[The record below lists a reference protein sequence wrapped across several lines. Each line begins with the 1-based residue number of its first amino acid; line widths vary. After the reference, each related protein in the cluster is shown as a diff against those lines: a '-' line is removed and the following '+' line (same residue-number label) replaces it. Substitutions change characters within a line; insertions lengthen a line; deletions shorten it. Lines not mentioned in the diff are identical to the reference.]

1 MWSVLE
7 VFQSERG
14 TALEMYETILVP
26 TDGSP
31 VATDAGTYALSLAER
46 FDAAIHV
53 VSVLEGGLVGDD
65 GEDESERAVDE
76 LAERAADRGLEVT
89 TELREEGDA
98 VHDELLESADEREA
112 DLIVMGTTGRS
123 GLGRFLLGSVAEQTL
138 QESSVPVATVHEE
151 TDVEGALDRVLVPI
165 DGSHSATTALEHA
178 IDLTVATGTRLHLVH
193 VSDEE
198 PIEGV
203 EPFDVAETA
212 TDGEDIEP
220 VGLEPVDDAL
230 ERIRRSDLEV
240 VDVSIPSGRVDQ
252 RILASAAT
260 HDADCIVMGTHGETG
275 LRRYLLGSTT
285 ERVVRFAGV
294 PVIGISAPRSET
306 VTVEYLD
313 YQVIDDRG
321 WSLEDADL
329 LERAADADLD
339 ADAHGTLEVSREE
352 YVLDAAEAAGLDWPY
367 YCRAGGCVNCTAV
380 VLEGDLEMDVQ
391 RSLSNEEVEQR
402 GFRLTCVATPASDS
416 VTLVYGAK
424 HLDELRDRVV

>member
-1 MWSVLE
+1 
-7 VFQSERG
+7 
-14 TALEMYETILVP
+14 MYETILVP

-31 VATDAGTYALSLAER
+31 VADDAGTYAIQLAER

-53 VSVLEGGLVGDD
+53 VSVLEGGLVGGD
-65 GEDESERAVDE
+65 GEDEAERAVDE
-76 LAERAADRGLEVT
+76 LAERADGRDLEVT
-89 TELREEGDA
+89 TELREQDDA
-98 VHDELLESADEREA
+98 VHEEILASADERGA

-151 TDVEGALDRVLVPI
+151 TALEGAFERVMVPI
-165 DGSHSATTALEHA
+165 DGSHSAATALEHA
-178 IDLTVATGTRLHLVH
+178 IDLAVETGARLHLVH
-193 VSDEE
+193 VSDEATV
-198 PIEGV
+198 EGV
-203 EPFDVAETA
+203 ETFDVAETTA
-212 TDGEDIEP
+212 AAADTDE

-230 ERIRRSDLEV
+230 ERIRRSDLEAV
-240 VDVSIPSGRVDQ
+240 EVSIPSGRVDQ
-252 RILASAAT
+252 RILASAAM

-294 PVIGISAPRSET
+294 PVIGISAPRAET

-313 YQVIDDRG
+313 YQVVDDRG
-321 WSLEDADL
+321 WSLEDDDL
-329 LERAADADLD
+329 LERAAAADLE

-367 YCRAGGCVNCTAV
+367 YCRAGGCVNCAAV

-391 RSLSNEEVEQR
+391 RSLSDEEVEQK

-416 VTLVYGAK
+416 ITLVYGAK

>member
-1 MWSVLE
+1 
-7 VFQSERG
+7 
-14 TALEMYETILVP
+14 MYETILVP

-53 VSVLEGGLVGDD
+53 VSVLEQGLVGGD

-76 LAERAADRGLEVT
+76 LAERAEGRGLEVT
-89 TELREEGDA
+89 TELREQDDD
-98 VHDELLESADEREA
+98 VHEELLESADEREA

-151 TDVEGALDRVLVPI
+151 TDVEAEFERILVPT
-165 DGSHSATTALEHA
+165 DGSHSAATALEHA
-178 IDLTVATGTRLHLVH
+178 IDLAVETGARLHLVH

-198 PIEGV
+198 TVDGV
-203 EPFDVAETA
+203 ETFDVAETTA
-212 TDGEDIEP
+212 DGEVDE

-230 ERIRRSDLEV
+230 ERIRRSDLEA

-294 PVIGISAPRSET
+294 PVIGISAPRSEG

-313 YQVIDDRG
+313 YQVVDDRG
-321 WSLEDADL
+321 WSLEDDDL
-329 LERAADADLD
+329 LERAAEADLD
-339 ADAHGTLEVSREE
+339 ADAHGTFEVGRDE
-352 YVLDAAEAAGLDWPY
+352 YVLDAAEAAGHDWPFH
-367 YCRAGGCVNCTAV
+367 CRAGGCVNCTAV
-380 VLEGDLEMDVQ
+380 LLEGDLEMDVQ
-391 RSLSNEEVEQR
+391 RSLSDEEVEQK